1 MSSYSRTAPD
11 ENRMGRRFLAPYI
24 MIGLTLIGIA
34 DAILVAH
41 ANYTGRELWCP
52 VIDGCN
58 TVLNSPYSR
67 VFGVPMSYFG
77 FVYYLYMF
85 GLAVRLA
92 FEPLSRI
99 LCYRSVLYAGLGVAS
114 SAYFIYLQLG
124 FVRDI
129 CSYCVISAVVTFL
142 LFMVTVWHLQAVR
155 RTAV

>member
-11 ENRMGRRFLAPYI
+11 ENRIRKFLAPYVI
-24 MIGLTLIGIA
+24 IGLILIGMT

-41 ANYTGRELWCP
+41 ANYTGRSLYCP
-52 VIDGCN
+52 IIDGCN

-99 LCYRSVLYAGLGVAS
+99 LCYRAVLYAGLGVAS
-114 SAYFIYLQLG
+114 SAYFMYLQLG
-124 FVRDI
+124 FVRDV
-129 CSYCVISAVVTFL
+129 CSYCVISAVVTFF
-142 LFMVTVWHLQAVR
+142 LFLVAVWHLQAVR
-155 RTAV
+155 KTAV

>member
-11 ENRMGRRFLAPYI
+11 ENRIGRRFLAPYI

-77 FVYYLYMF
+77 
-85 GLAVRLA
+85 
-92 FEPLSRI
+92 LSI
-99 LCYRSVLYAGLGVAS
+99 TCIFSDWQS
-114 SAYFIYLQLG
+114 
-124 FVRDI
+124 D
-129 CSYCVISAVVTFL
+129 
-142 LFMVTVWHLQAVR
+142 
-155 RTAV
+155 

>member
-11 ENRMGRRFLAPYI
+11 ENRIGRRFLAPYI

-41 ANYTGRELWCP
+41 ANYTGQELWCP

-99 LCYRSVLYAGLGVAS
+99 LLLDTTLKQIVFLRKQVFRSRSKRVGGSY
-114 SAYFIYLQLG
+114 G
-124 FVRDI
+124 FVRGG
-129 CSYCVISAVVTFL
+129 S
-142 LFMVTVWHLQAVR
+142 HR
-155 RTAV
+155 